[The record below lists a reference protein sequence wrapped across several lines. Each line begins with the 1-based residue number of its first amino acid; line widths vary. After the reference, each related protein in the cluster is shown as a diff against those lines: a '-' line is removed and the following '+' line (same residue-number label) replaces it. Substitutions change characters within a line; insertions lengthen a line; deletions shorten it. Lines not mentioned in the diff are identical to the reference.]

1 MSLSTR
7 QYKFTEED
15 KERFRN
21 DPEYFLQ
28 FRREIEAEINI
39 MFEMYMQG
47 SEVSKNFKKLI
58 AEEMRRRIGPGQ
70 EKLLD
75 FIIPKWSPGCRR
87 VSPADGYLEA
97 LVSPNVEPVYGEI
110 EHISENGIVVDGHE
124 HEMDILVCAT
134 GFQPAF
140 KPPFKVFHYVLRLKT
155 KLIRCISRSLMGKQ
169 HLLTIGA
176 KGVICIWAL
185 LHRDSRITLPSP

>member
-1 MSLSTR
+1 MRKGAEVNLSKR
-7 QYKFTEED
+7 QYAFTDED
-15 KERFRN
+15 KQRFRD

-28 FRREIEAEINI
+28 FRKEIEAEINI

-47 SEVSKNFKKLI
+47 SEVSTSFKKLMT
-58 AEEMRRRIGPGQ
+58 EEMRRRIGPGQ

-87 VSPADGYLEA
+87 VSPGDGYLEA
-97 LVSPNVEPVYGEI
+97 LASPNVEPVYGEI
-110 EHISENGIVVDGHE
+110 DRVTEKGIVVGGQE

-140 KPPFKVFHYVLRLKT
+140 KPPFKVCH
-155 KLIRCISRSLMGKQ
+155 S
-169 HLLTIGA
+169 
-176 KGVICIWAL
+176 
-185 LHRDSRITLPSP
+185 